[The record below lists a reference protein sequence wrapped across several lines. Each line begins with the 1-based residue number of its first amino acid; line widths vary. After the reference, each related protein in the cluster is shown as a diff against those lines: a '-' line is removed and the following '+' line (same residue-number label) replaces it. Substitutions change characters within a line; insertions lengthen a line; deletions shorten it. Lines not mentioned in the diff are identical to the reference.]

1 MNFKDCTVGVFLT
14 NKKIVNNRLKAYWL
28 TRFAGLILDCHGKA
42 TSKGAELF
50 IRSFQ
55 AHDFRVLAWQ
65 LMPGARRPSVDGAL
79 CVYDNLYQ
87 LPISLRFNLLQSVMN
102 GPAENLP
109 QRVELAKLALKLP
122 KGLDQPVS

>member
-1 MNFKDCTVGVFLT
+1 MNFKDCTVGVFLL
-14 NKKIVNNRLKAYWL
+14 KEQIANNRLKAYCL
-28 TRFAGLILDCHGKA
+28 TRRAGLILDRHGN
-42 TSKGAELF
+42 TTPEGAELF

-79 CVYDNLYQ
+79 YVYDDLYR
-87 LPISLRFNLLQSVMN
+87 LPLSLRKNLLRSVMN
-102 GPAENLP
+102 GRAENLP
-109 QRVELAKLALKLP
+109 QRVEMAKLALKLP